1 MASPLFAA
9 RAARKAAFNVAG
21 KRYLSDISITR
32 TGKPIIRVEGGRSS
46 LGGHTVTVFGATGQ
60 LGRYIVNRLARQGCT
75 VVIPYREEM
84 SKRHL
89 KVTGDL
95 GRVVFI
101 EHDLRNT
108 PSIEASVRHSDAVF
122 NLIGRD
128 YPTKNFSLEDVH
140 VEGTERI
147 VEAVC
152 KYDVDRYIHV
162 SSHSANSQSVS
173 EFYRTK
179 GRAEE
184 VARQLFPE
192 TTIVR
197 PAPIFGFEDNLLLKL
212 AGVTNL
218 FTSNNMQEKFYPVH
232 SIDVGAALEKI
243 FYDDTT
249 AGQTFELYGPKKY
262 SMEEI
267 SVMVDK
273 EIYKQRRHI
282 NVPKAI
288 LKPVAALLNK
298 VLWWHTLSADEVE
311 REYLDQ
317 VIDPEAKTFKD
328 LGIEPGDIINFTY
341 HYLQGFRSQNFY
353 DLPPATEK
361 EKREE
366 KKYIHVLD
374 ELSSKENPAKPSHE
388 TFHRIEPQ
396 SLRNRPYI
404 KTETIHLDDNI
415 PMSFDD
421 EEPISLSSHAL
432 AALAEFHAEKDAH
445 EKTFEKLRTGA
456 APRAG
461 AGLGVVEPEDEDPI
475 TEDADDQPLSMAA
488 FTEDWNESQFWFL
501 DETAYALADQ
511 LLDGA
516 SSSSTI
522 GVVSTP
528 SVFIALKNR
537 LLVLFEHDHR
547 FSVFPEFVFYDFQRP
562 LQLPAHLKGSL
573 DSVIIDPPFFSNDC
587 QTKFALTGRW
597 LVKPKSPRVIVCTG
611 ERMATIVDKL
621 YRSLGVYATT
631 FEPAHAGLSNHYY
644 CYANF
649 ESSTWDW
656 RSEESD

>member
-1 MASPLFAA
+1 MVSPLLAA
-9 RAARKAAFNVAG
+9 RVARNATFNVAG
-21 KRYLSDISITR
+21 KRLLSDLSITR
-32 TGKPIIRVEGGRSS
+32 TGKPIMRVEGGRSS

-84 SKRHL
+84 AKRHL

-162 SSHSANSQSVS
+162 SSHSANSQSPS

-184 VARQLFPE
+184 VARSLFPE

-243 FYDDTT
+243 FFDDTT

-273 EIYKQRRHI
+273 EIYKKRRHI

-288 LKPVAALLNK
+288 LKPVAELLNK

-317 VIDPEAKTFKD
+317 VIDSEAKTFKD

-341 HYLQGFRSQNFY
+341 HYLQGYRSQNYY

-374 ELSSKENPAKPSHE
+374 EL
-388 TFHRIEPQ
+388 
-396 SLRNRPYI
+396 
-404 KTETIHLDDNI
+404 
-415 PMSFDD
+415 
-421 EEPISLSSHAL
+421 SLSSHAL

-461 AGLGVVEPEDEDPI
+461 AGLGVIEPEDEDPI
-475 TEDADDQPLSMAA
+475 AENADDEPLTMAA

-501 DETAYALADQ
+501 DETAFALADQ

-537 LLVLFEHDHR
+537 LRFWPIEDRPKLVLLEHDNR

-562 LQLPAHLKGSL
+562 LQLPGDLKGSL
-573 DSVIIDPPFFSNDC
+573 DSVIIDPPFFSSDC
-587 QTKFALTGRW
+587 QTKSLSDTNTVSWSVALTGRW
-597 LVKPKSPRVIVCTG
+597 LVKPKLPRVIVCTG
-611 ERMATIVDKL
+611 ERMAPIIDKL
-621 YRSLGVYATT
+621 YRSLGVFATT

-656 RSEESD
+656 RSDESD